1 MDRLR
6 ESRKDIIPPC
16 KGCELRHTGCHA
28 SCDRY
33 AEWSKEQK
41 ERKDQD
47 VFERDCRYYD
57 FLARR
62 RRGR

>member
-1 MDRLR
+1 M
-6 ESRKDIIPPC
+6 IPPC

-41 ERKDQD
+41 ERKDQA
-47 VFERDCRYYD
+47 VFESDCRYYD